1 MRKFVKGNEAVVIG
15 ALYAGCD
22 VYFGYPITPASEI
35 AHGAAELF
43 PQLGKEFLQAECET
57 GSINMIYGAA
67 SAGKLAMTASSGP
80 GISLMQEGIS
90 YLAGAELPA
99 VIVNVMRTGP
109 GLGNIGPEQ
118 GDYNQSVKGG
128 GHGNYKSIVLA
139 PDSVQEMCDLTIW
152 AFALAFKYR
161 SPVVVLADAVLGQ
174 MMEPLKLPESVASAP
189 ETASWSVR
197 GDAATR
203 KNLITSIYLDPDRHE
218 LHNQALQSKYQDMEA
233 EVAGESYRVDD
244 ADIVLTGYGS
254 SARIAR
260 SAVDALR
267 AEGLRAGLFRPI
279 TLFPFPATAMNA
291 AVRDGKVLVV
301 EMSNGQYRD
310 DVLLHLDRGCRAK
323 VGLVNR
329 MGGNMV
335 KVEEVLTAAR
345 NMMEGGR

>member
-1 MRKFVKGNEAVVIG
+1 
-15 ALYAGCD
+15 
-22 VYFGYPITPASEI
+22 
-35 AHGAAELF
+35 
-43 PQLGKEFLQAECET
+43 
-57 GSINMIYGAA
+57 
-67 SAGKLAMTASSGP
+67 
-80 GISLMQEGIS
+80 
-90 YLAGAELPA
+90 
-99 VIVNVMRTGP
+99 
-109 GLGNIGPEQ
+109 
-118 GDYNQSVKGG
+118 
-128 GHGNYKSIVLA
+128 
-139 PDSVQEMCDLTIW
+139 MCDLTIW